1 LKTYLIILFGIITC
15 NLSAQDVSVSMP
27 FFSSQF
33 LSPANAGSSLYGSRV
48 QGNLKSQFTGN
59 SNLFNTIIAGWDT
72 KLNNKEYEEKNHL
85 GLGFQI
91 MSDQLLGGI
100 LQTNYL
106 TTNFAY
112 HLNLNQNRTNT
123 LAMGMG
129 LSVAQTSYDQ
139 TKLTFGDM
147 YNSNGTQ
154 ISTVSPNEILN
165 DNPTSYAVNTGVVF
179 SRHAEETFFQLG
191 VNSFYYSMPELTGAL
206 NKLTEATEMRYN
218 AFLNLEKYIAGDFTI
233 LVHGSY
239 DIKGDDRFYFFS
251 GAFGVPLN
259 KDLDY
264 PKRFYLGTSVRQN
277 IALTPYIAIMNT
289 RYNFA
294 ISYDIYNNGATASQ
308 IKQNG
313 FELSFSHFFSRRKKE
328 IFRSLLD

>member
-1 LKTYLIILFGIITC
+1 MRKYLFILFSIYTG
-15 NLSAQDVSVSMP
+15 NLFAQDVTVSMP
-27 FFSSQF
+27 FFSSQY

-48 QGNLKSQFTGN
+48 QGNLKSQFTGT

-72 KLNNKEYEEKNHL
+72 KLNNKEFDDKNHL

-112 HLNLNQNRTNT
+112 HLNLDKNRSNT
-123 LAMGMG
+123 LAMGLG
-129 LSVAQTSYDQ
+129 LTFAQTSYDQ

-154 ISTVSPNEILN
+154 ISTISPNEVLN
-165 DNPTSYAVNTGVVF
+165 KNPTSYAVNSGIVF
-179 SRHAEETFFQLG
+179 SRHAEGTFFQLG
-191 VNSFYYSMPELTGAL
+191 VNSFFYSIPELTGAL
-206 NKLTEATEMRYN
+206 NKLTEASETRYN
-218 AFLNLEKYIAGDFTI
+218 AFVNLEKYIFGDFTFFI
-233 LVHGSY
+233 HGSY
-239 DIKGDDRFYFFS
+239 DIKGDKRTYFVS
-251 GAFGVPLN
+251 GGLGVPLN
-259 KDLDY
+259 YDLDF
-264 PKRFYLGTSVRQN
+264 PKRFYLGTSMRQN
-277 IALTPYIAIMNT
+277 VAVSPFIAIMNT

-294 ISYDIYNNGATASQ
+294 VSYDVYQNGATAAQ
-308 IKQNG
+308 LKQNG
-313 FELSFSHFFSRRKKE
+313 FEVSFSHFFSRRKKE

>member
-1 LKTYLIILFGIITC
+1 MKKYLIILFGIITC
-15 NLSAQDVSVSMP
+15 NLSAQDISVSMP
-27 FFSSQF
+27 FLSSQY

-59 SNLFNTIIAGWDT
+59 SNLFNTIIAGWDI

-85 GLGFQI
+85 GFGFQI

-123 LAMGMG
+123 LSMGMG
-129 LSVAQTSYDQ
+129 LAVAQTSYDR

-154 ISTVSPNEILN
+154 ISTVSPNEILLE
-165 DNPTSYAVNTGVVF
+165 NPMSYAVNTGIVF
-179 SRHAEETFFQLG
+179 SRNAEEVFFQLG
-191 VNSFYYSMPELTGAL
+191 ANSFYYSMPELTGAI

-218 AFLNLEKYIAGDFTI
+218 AFLNLEKFIFDDFTI
-233 LVHGSY
+233 LLHGSY
-239 DIKGDDRFYFFS
+239 DIKGKSNSYFFS
-251 GAFGVPLN
+251 SAFGVPLN
-259 KDLDY
+259 NDLEY

-277 IALTPYIAIMNT
+277 VAIAPYIAIMNM
-289 RYNFA
+289 RYNFS
-294 ISYDIYNNGATASQ
+294 ISYDIYNSGATVSQ

-313 FELSFSHFFSRRKKE
+313 FELSFSHFFSRKRKEVFK
-328 IFRSLLD
+328 SLLN